1 MALTKLMHRTQSGSR
16 KPSRHLKNGIEYI
29 MKENKT
35 EGGQWIGGNAGST
48 PKEVYQ
54 TMLDT
59 KEEYGKKS
67 GRQGYH
73 FVISFKEDAS
83 PEKVFEVMQE
93 FCREYLGENYDY
105 VFTVHTDSAHIHAHV
120 IFNSV
125 SRLTGL
131 KYHYKKGDWE
141 KYIQPVTDRI
151 CMAHGF
157 EKFEYE
163 GGESRDYGEWKRE
176 QDGKRTWKRIVQ
188 DDIDRLIK
196 EVASVDG
203 LCKALALAGYKI
215 RQGSSKVHGRYIAF
229 TPAGGKKAV
238 RSYQLG
244 KGYTVPEIEQ
254 RIKDSREKIQVD
266 QAARIPRVKSS
277 AFSKEGLP
285 AGETAFYPSA
295 YQYYYIRRYCQNTV
309 LYQYQNI
316 RRYSDIRETEEL
328 ARCCR
333 YLIRNNIRSEKAVQ
347 ERWEQL
353 EARQASLDAERTRL
367 YRTDLNRE
375 ETEALKRYGNLQAAC
390 AAAEKEGKDDDW
402 EALEDEMDRLQEKYP
417 LEALQQKEQERRT
430 KLSRLREENAALR
443 SERKTLAQ
451 ISAQRGRRN
460 KEVTEDWKYTAKK
473 RL

>member
-1 MALTKLMHRTQSGSR
+1 MALTKLMHMKQSGSR

-54 TMLDT
+54 AMLDT

-93 FCREYLGENYDY
+93 FCQEYLGENYDY

-203 LCKALALAGYKI
+203 LCKALVLAGYKI
-215 RQGSSKVHGRYIAF
+215 RQGDSKKHGRYIAF
-229 TPAGGKKAV
+229 TPTGGEKAV
-238 RSYQLG
+238 RSYQLS
-244 KGYTVPEIEQ
+244 KGYNLQDIER
-254 RIKDSREKIQVD
+254 RIKDKDGLTQVD
-266 QAARIPRVKSS
+266 RAARIPRVKSS

-309 LYQYQNI
+309 LYQYQNT
-316 RRYSDIRETEEL
+316 RCYSDIRETEEL

-353 EARQASLDAERTRL
+353 EARQASLDAERTHFYQTNL
-367 YRTDLNRE
+367 SKD
-375 ETEALKRYGNLQAAC
+375 ETEALKRYENLQAAC
-390 AAAEKEGKDDDW
+390 AAAEKEGRDDDW
-402 EALEDEMDRLQEKYP
+402 EALADEMNRLQEKYP

-443 SERKTLAQ
+443 NEKRTLAQ

-460 KEVTEDWKYTAKK
+460 KEVADDWSTVKK